1 MSLFDALD
9 NGTFTQNGRNAYKST
24 MHPVL
29 DFFANA
35 PAMRGGDVTTLFAK
49 ALAYDE
55 QLAMRA
61 LFYVRDVRGGGR
73 VGEREVFRQGLR
85 YLFSNRYDLFQKVVH
100 LVPEYGR
107 WDDLLEYVD
116 CNVVRM
122 LVINQFHADLH
133 AIDSH
138 SDHVSLLGKWLPS
151 VNASSKKTR
160 ALAKQWA
167 KVLQLRESDYRKALS
182 KLRGSI
188 DVVER
193 KMSAKAWNDIRF
205 EAVPSLAMKNYRK
218 AFGKHAASA
227 FAEYMRAVESGDKK
241 INSATLYPY
250 DIVRAYT
257 ANYLEHDRVL
267 EAQWNALPNYL
278 STDKRVLTVVDV
290 SGSMNSG
297 LSSVPPIAVS
307 VSLGIYF
314 AERMT
319 GPFANKFITF
329 SENPT
334 VETLVGDTL
343 AQKIYNLKRAN
354 WGYNTDIDAVFDLI
368 LRTARNYDLPEKD
381 MPEVVMIISDM
392 QFDENKNTDAAHL
405 ESLKQQF
412 AQYGYTMPQIVYWN
426 VSHKGGMPA
435 KKNDRGVVLVAGASP
450 AVFQSVVRSIDLD
463 PFESMVE
470 ALSDQRYD
478 AVGFAV
484 YG

>member
-1 MSLFDALD
+1 MGLFDALD

-35 PAMRGGDVTTLFAK
+35 PAMRGGDVTEMFAN

-55 QLAMRA
+55 QFAMRA
-61 LFYVRDVRGGGR
+61 LFYLRDVRGGGR
-73 VGEREVFRQGLR
+73 VGEREAFRQGLR

-107 WDDLLEYVD
+107 WDDILEYTA
-116 CNVVRM
+116 CPNVRS
-122 LVINQFHADLH
+122 LVAMQFNQDVQSAQRHE
-133 AIDSH
+133 S
-138 SDHVSLLGKWLPS
+138 VSLLHKWMPS
-151 VNASSKKTR
+151 INASSKKTR
-160 ALAKQWA
+160 ALAKEW
-167 KVLQLRESDYRKALS
+167 VRILQMTEAEYRKDLS
-182 KLRGSI
+182 FVRGYL

-193 KMSAKAWNDIRF
+193 KMSANQWYDIDYA
-205 EAVPSLAMKNYRK
+205 AVPSLAMKNYRK

-227 FAEYMRAVESGDKK
+227 FAEYMSAVESGEKK

-267 EAQWNALPNYL
+267 EAQWNALPNYM
-278 STDKRVLTVVDV
+278 TADKRVLTVVDV
-290 SGSMNSG
+290 SASMHSG

-314 AERMT
+314 AERMV

-329 SENPT
+329 SESPM
-334 VETLVGDTL
+334 VETLKGDTL
-343 AQKIYNLKRAN
+343 AEKIANLHNAH

-392 QFDENKNTDAAHL
+392 QFDANKNTDAAHL

-412 AQYGYTMPQIVYWN
+412 AQFGYAMPQIVYWN
-426 VSHKGGMPA
+426 VSHKGGIPA

-450 AVFQSVVRSIDLD
+450 AVFQSVVRSVDLD